1 MSDRFDQILKQAL
14 APDQTPDLRLNQKIL
29 NQVKEREEM
38 KKRRKWKMGSR
49 NCVFFCTSA
58 GGGIRSGL
66 CGLQTADAGTDGG
79 KNRG

>member
-38 KKRRKWKMGSR
+38 KKRRKWVPGIVFSFVLVLAAGSG
-49 NCVFFCTSA
+49 VVKSEA
-58 GGGIRSGL
+58 KRS
-66 CGLQTADAGTDGG
+66 
-79 KNRG
+79 

>member
-38 KKRRKWKMGSR
+38 KKRMGSR

-66 CGLQTADAGTDGG
+66 CGLQTADAGTDSG
-79 KNRG
+79 KDGR

>member
-38 KKRRKWKMGSR
+38 KKRRKWVPGI
-49 NCVFFCTSA
+49 VFS
-58 GGGIRSGL
+58 
-66 CGLQTADAGTDGG
+66 CGLQTADAGTDSG
-79 KNRG
+79 KDGR